1 MEKPSEWGIKKR
13 YGLSL
18 VDYDV
23 PQIPGGLEMSSQVPH
38 SMHMR
43 DSDRRWMAGGVSSCQ
58 VELMSLH
65 PAPRIP
71 AVSELALP
79 CLRAIPSPRLWGGGA
94 HLKVIGVESLC

>member
-23 PQIPGGLEMSSQVPH
+23 PQIAGGLEMSSQVPH

-43 DSDRRWMAGGVSSCQ
+43 DSDRGWMAGGPPPARLSSCLSTLLQ
-58 VELMSLH
+58 
-65 PAPRIP
+65 
-71 AVSELALP
+71 
-79 CLRAIPSPRLWGGGA
+79 
-94 HLKVIGVESLC
+94 ESLQ